1 MPGDD
6 AQQLVELPAVAMG
19 ALWGVVAA
27 DKQFKAL
34 VTLST
39 DIFIER
45 HDTRRSGVFRA

>member
-6 AQQLVELPAVAMG
+6 AQQLVELPTVAMG

-27 DKQFKAL
+27 DEQFKAL

-39 DIFIER
+39 DIFIEG

>member
-27 DKQFKAL
+27 DEQLKAL
-34 VTLST
+34 VTLLA
-39 DIFIER
+39 DIFKEG
-45 HDTRRSGVFRA
+45 HDTLRSRVLRA